1 MQEVVKDRLEDGT
14 PVLVY
19 KVGFPD
25 PWGELNTY
33 CLFKIRQA
41 DEIITEIEYIYAGN
55 RQMVIRRVASESV
68 DKPGY
73 SWNLAE
79 LSSKEMAGQTP
90 SAVTVASDVAIN
102 NVSVRHMVD
111 KAEFETYIFAADPN
125 WTQKRDIVDVIDP
138 MNPPARMFVILYT
151 AEGGRPVLLIQSP
164 TNNKYLATVLKQ
176 AQTHA
181 EEAKK
186 QGLYTEYANGCK
198 VYKNTGGEAFW
209 TDLCFRN
216 CGFEPA
222 KDRVG
227 FIVETPAGTYPMIGV
242 NGALTEE
249 ELAGLISSLIPA
261 KEYQVK

>member
-1 MQEVVKDRLEDGT
+1 
-14 PVLVY
+14 
-19 KVGFPD
+19 
-25 PWGELNTY
+25 
-33 CLFKIRQA
+33 
-41 DEIITEIEYIYAGN
+41 
-55 RQMVIRRVASESV
+55 
-68 DKPGY
+68 
-73 SWNLAE
+73 
-79 LSSKEMAGQTP
+79 
-90 SAVTVASDVAIN
+90 
-102 NVSVRHMVD
+102 
-111 KAEFETYIFAADPN
+111 
-125 WTQKRDIVDVIDP
+125 
-138 MNPPARMFVILYT
+138 
-151 AEGGRPVLLIQSP
+151 
-164 TNNKYLATVLKQ
+164 VLKQ
-176 AQTHA
+176 AQAHA

-227 FIVETPAGTYPMIGV
+227 FIVETPAGTYPMIAV